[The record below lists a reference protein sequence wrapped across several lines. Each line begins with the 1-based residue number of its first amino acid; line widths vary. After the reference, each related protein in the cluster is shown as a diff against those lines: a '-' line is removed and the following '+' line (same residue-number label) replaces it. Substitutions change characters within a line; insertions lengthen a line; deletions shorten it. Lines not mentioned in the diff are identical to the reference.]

1 MKKMKKF
8 LTMLIAAAMIVTSLP
23 LDSVSLKVQAKESDN
38 IMMEASVSGN
48 SVSGNDGTG
57 EESTGQTGNEGS
69 QDDADAGTTGSGYLY
84 KVMTMSEEE
93 YHKIK
98 ADPGLIWGYQ
108 NESGELISSI
118 FEGREW
124 DLVEPGDNS
133 KDLNET
139 LAGLQGYAA
148 IDLGSSLSL
157 PEGLVIPEALEG
169 VMFLGNNYESQ
180 VHEVHEINSIL
191 FQGNKSEVIL
201 KDCEIALSEN
211 TESAFSFKVLF
222 QQNEGED
229 RSNAVFWNCKI
240 RGALAAETVGE
251 DSKQDGVPSG
261 SITLKEIIDLTG
273 YEAPVVTEVDNWAQ
287 LRIRKPGKLVLHEIR
302 GNGRLDLIFDGYD
315 PSNLPSFDGEIVKTY
330 DEGSQ
335 QEVSA
340 SVFLIFYKSAVN
352 EAQQEV
358 PIWDMDDEWTTHAED
373 VDLKAGDKVADIL
386 SDKHAAD
393 IVNALYYL
401 KSGQEEGKT
410 LTINRAGYLIHSLRS
425 GFDFKV
431 ISVTEEE
438 YRAIMEDWSVL
449 YGEGEGEDYQPSVFN
464 DRWIEYE
471 GVDINSCL
479 SSMDASYV
487 IVELGM
493 DIQGTLSIPSRIM
506 RITFLGGW
514 NYKEER
520 ENVQMLDAIKIA
532 GTSTEVNFYEFN
544 IEASDADVSGNAV
557 SDKFTVGFAAGE
569 NDSSM
574 MFWDC
579 TVHKVISA
587 ALLTGTGEIVATEDP
602 VGTVRFKQSNRI
614 VGYEGV
620 KVTVH
625 EKFGELLL
633 DAPGSLHFYEIAG
646 QGIFNIV
653 VNGYDP
659 DLVPGF
665 SGPID
670 LGTGYDDA
678 GNAYDNQVCIRYL
691 VAMEE
696 PAWNTPYEEDDL
708 PWPERVEDEPLSSGA
723 RILSL
728 ETQDPELR
736 ADILQHCAY
745 NRFWKENEEWLG
757 IDKDGCLAGSWQLQ
771 SVFSAVAL
779 TEEEY
784 TEVTD
789 NWALLW
795 GHEDEDGNYIPSK
808 FEKENRWVDADSM
821 TELLDTLK
829 DSEYIILMSNK
840 DYTEETLVI
849 PETLKEIYF
858 IAGWNQQEQRT
869 VHSNINGITIQGK
882 DTKVYLSSMVVP
894 DGESHELKIGFQPE
908 GNAELI
914 LDSVRFARTLVAY
927 SLGAEKEHVGRVQ
940 IKSGVELNGYAG
952 VETTYVEQYGF
963 LCVPDADRLIF
974 KDVLGNGE
982 LDLIY
987 NGYDVTKVP
996 VINGKV
1002 DLGSVYNEV
1011 TGEDQLNRLSI
1022 RYLKEQKEPAWS
1034 EEDWWQQPLDVILE
1048 KGAKVVDFGQQSA
1061 EEITRWIGGVKYRTC
1076 VGKYMGYFIDETGR
1090 LTYDSNN
1097 MCRIYFNTAG
1107 GSEIE
1112 PMQLVCGGYP
1122 EVEEPVRDGYLFD
1135 GWYCDP
1141 ECQIPYEKW
1150 EIYSDTTFYAKW
1162 KTAPNSQ
1169 GIRVEGVTSH
1179 TYTGKKI
1186 TPVVSVY
1193 DGEQKLIQGKDYTVK
1208 YKNNINASAILT
1220 ELGVDKTG
1228 YDPDKQPTIQITGKG
1243 NYTLSYEIPFEIYA
1257 KDLCG
1262 ENMAINMVD
1271 AYVMPKKGDVKIV
1284 LTVKNGK
1291 TTLKKG
1297 KDYEVEYFD
1306 ESGNNLSLSE
1316 INEEEDYTLR
1326 IIGKSGSNYTGTEER
1341 TFTLTASRTP
1351 LCKAKVSISSK
1362 AKKQA
1367 YTGMEIMLPSDAL
1380 TVKVAGRILTEGTDY
1395 RLEYENNIEVGK
1407 AKVYIRSAES
1417 QDCKYCGSTF
1427 AEFEITG
1434 TPIGKTI
1441 IENFRPALFYTGG
1454 EVFQD
1459 EMTLWTK
1466 DHERLIQDRD
1476 YYVEYSKN
1484 QDAGNATAI
1493 IHGIGRYTGSVK
1505 KQFKIKPVSL
1515 DKNMCRDA
1523 EIDAVFTATGAKPD
1537 ITLYYNNMRL
1547 ENGKDYTLIYS
1558 NNKKVAGSGDAK
1570 APSITVKGKGNYC
1583 GTVKE
1588 IKKFTIYPQSL
1599 EGQNI
1604 TVQDMVFAANQKDSF
1619 AYKPAVTVYDNGKK
1633 ISSKNYSVQFTG
1645 NTQSDIKE
1653 TLSSG
1658 QPAEAKVI
1666 VTMTDKNG
1674 FYTGTQEL
1682 SFYITPLSLKK
1693 AKLVSVI
1700 PEQSYTGEAVTLEP
1714 GVLQVKDAAGTLLTE
1729 GVDFEIVSYS
1739 ANVKTTKAAKVTIK
1753 GIGKYSGTAT
1763 FQFKILSKKMK

>member
-1 MKKMKKF
+1 MKKMKNF

-23 LDSVSLKVQAKESDN
+23 LDFVSLRVQAKESDSM
-38 IMMEASVSGN
+38 MMEASVSGN
-48 SVSGNDGTG
+48 SVSDNDGAG
-57 EESTGQTGNEGS
+57 EGFTGQTGNEGS
-69 QDDADAGTTGSGYLY
+69 QEDADAGTTGDGYLY
-84 KVMTMSEEE
+84 KVMTMSEAE
-93 YHKIK
+93 YQKVK

-108 NESGELISSI
+108 NESGEVISSI

-124 DLVEPGDNS
+124 IAVEAGDNS
-133 KDLNET
+133 KTLNET
-139 LAGLQGYAA
+139 FAGLQGYAA
-148 IDLGSSLSL
+148 IDLESSLSL

-169 VMFLGNNYESQ
+169 VMLLGNNYGSQ
-180 VHEVHEINSIL
+180 VHEINSIL
-191 FQGNKSEVIL
+191 FQGSKSEVIL

-211 TESAFSFKVLF
+211 AESASSFKVLF
-222 QQNEGED
+222 QQKESEEN
-229 RSNAVFWNCKI
+229 SNAVFWNCKI
-240 RGALAAETVGE
+240 QGALAAETVGE
-251 DSKQDGVPSG
+251 ELKQDGVAFG
-261 SITLKEIIDLTG
+261 SITLKEVIDLTG
-273 YEAPVVTEVDNWAQ
+273 YEAPLVTEVDNWAQ
-287 LRIRKPGKLVLHEIR
+287 LRIRKPGKLVLHELR
-302 GNGRLDLIFDGYD
+302 GNGGLDLIFDGYD

-335 QEVSA
+335 QEVSV
-340 SVFLIFYKSAVN
+340 SVFLTFYKSSVN
-352 EAQQEV
+352 EAQQAV
-358 PIWDMDDEWTTHAED
+358 PIWDVDDEWTIHAED

-401 KSGQEEGKT
+401 KSGQEEADT
-410 LTINRAGYLIHSLRS
+410 LTINRAGYLIHYVRN

-449 YGEGEGEDYQPSVFN
+449 YGEGEGEDYKPSIFD

-471 GVDINSCL
+471 GIDMNSRL

-487 IVELGM
+487 IVEFGM
-493 DIQGTLSIPSRIM
+493 DIQGILSIPSRFKG
-506 RITFLGGW
+506 ITFLGGW

-520 ENVQMLDAIKIA
+520 GNVQRLDAVEIT
-532 GTSTEVNFYEFN
+532 GTNTEVTFYQFD
-544 IEASDADVSGNAV
+544 IETLDADVSGDAV
-557 SDKFTVGFAAGE
+557 SDKFTVGFVSGE
-569 NDSSM
+569 NNSSM
-574 MFWDC
+574 MFADC
-579 TVHKVISA
+579 RVQKVIST
-587 ALLTGTGEIVATEDP
+587 ALLTGTGEAAATEEK
-602 VGTVRFKQSNRI
+602 VGTVRFKQPNRI
-614 VGYEGV
+614 AGYEGA

-625 EKFGELLL
+625 EENGELLL
-633 DAPGSLHFYEIAG
+633 DAPGPLHFYEIAG

-670 LGTGYDDA
+670 LGIGFDDA
-678 GNAYDNQVCIRYL
+678 GNTYDNEVCIRYL

-696 PAWNTPYEEDDL
+696 PAWNDPYDEGAL
-708 PWPERVEDEPLSSGA
+708 PWPDRVEDEPLSSGA

-728 ETQDPELR
+728 ETQDLKLR
-736 ADILQHCAY
+736 TDILQHCAY
-745 NRFWKENEEWLG
+745 NKVWKENEEWLG
-757 IDKDGCLAGSWQLQ
+757 IDKDGCLADSWQLQ

-779 TEEEY
+779 TEEEC
-784 TEVTD
+784 TEITD
-789 NWALLW
+789 DWELLW
-795 GHEDEDGNYIPSK
+795 GHEDENGNYIPSK
-808 FEKENRWVDADSM
+808 FEQENRWVDADSM

-829 DSEYIILMSNK
+829 ASEYIILMSNK
-840 DYTEETLVI
+840 DYTEDSLVI
-849 PETLKEIYF
+849 PETLKEIHF
-858 IAGWNQQEQRT
+858 ITGWNQQEQRM

-894 DGESHELKIGFQPE
+894 DGESHELKVGFQPE

-914 LDSVRFARTLVAY
+914 LDGVQIARTLTAY
-927 SLGAEKEHVGRVQ
+927 SLGEEKEYVGQVE
-940 IKSGVELNGYAG
+940 IKGGVELNGYDG
-952 VETTYVEQYGF
+952 IETTYVEQYAL
-963 LCVPDADRLIF
+963 LCIPDAGRLIF

-982 LDLIY
+982 LDLVY

-1002 DLGSVYNEV
+1002 DLGSTYNEV
-1011 TGEDQLNRLSI
+1011 TGENQLNRLNI
-1022 RYLKEQKEPAWS
+1022 RYLKKQDEPAWH
-1034 EEDWWQQPLDVILE
+1034 EEDWWQQPLDEILE
-1048 KGAKVVDFGQQSA
+1048 KGTSVVDFGQQSTEDVA
-1061 EEITRWIGGVKYRTC
+1061 QWIDGVKYLTC
-1076 VGKYMGYFIDETGR
+1076 VGKYMGYFIDETGC

-1097 MCRIYFNTAG
+1097 MCWIYFNTTG
-1107 GSEIE
+1107 GAEIE

-1122 EVEEPVRDGYLFD
+1122 EVEEPLKEGYLFD

-1150 EIYSDTTFYAKW
+1150 EIYADTTFFAKW
-1162 KTAPNSQ
+1162 KTAPNDQ

-1193 DGEQKLIQGKDYTVK
+1193 DGEQKLIPGKDYTVK

-1228 YDPDKQPTIQITGKG
+1228 YDPNKQPAIQITGKG

-1257 KDLCG
+1257 KDLCS

-1271 AYVMPKKGDVKIV
+1271 AYVMPAKGEVKIA

-1291 TTLKKG
+1291 TALKQG
-1297 KDYEVEYFD
+1297 KDYEVEYSD
-1306 ESGNNLSLSE
+1306 ESGKRLSLSE
-1316 INEEEDYTLR
+1316 IHEEKDYMLY
-1326 IIGKSGSNYTGTEER
+1326 ILGKSGSNYTGAEER
-1341 TFTLTASRTP
+1341 IFTVTASRTP
-1351 LCKAKVSISSK
+1351 LCKAKVSIASK

-1367 YTGMEIMLPSDAL
+1367 YTGMEILLPSDAL
-1380 TVKVAGRILTEGTDY
+1380 TVKVNGRTLTEGTDY

-1417 QDCKYCGSTF
+1417 QDCRYCGSTF

-1434 TPIGKTI
+1434 TPISKAVV
-1441 IENFRPALFYTGG
+1441 ENFQPMLSYTGKD
-1454 EVFQD
+1454 VFQD

-1466 DHERLIQDRD
+1466 DHERLIQYRD

-1484 QDAGNATAI
+1484 KDAGNATVI
-1493 IHGIGRYTGSVK
+1493 IHGIGGYTGSVK
-1505 KQFKIKPVSL
+1505 KQFKIRPVSL
-1515 DKNMCRDA
+1515 DKSMCIDGD
-1523 EIDAVFTATGAKPD
+1523 IDAVFTATGAKPD
-1537 ITLYYNNMRL
+1537 ITLYYNGMCL
-1547 ENGKDYTLIYS
+1547 ENGKDYTLTYS

-1599 EGQNI
+1599 EGQSI
-1604 TVQDMVFAANQKDSF
+1604 TVQDMVFASSKKDSF

-1645 NTQSDIKE
+1645 NIQSDIKD
-1653 TLSSG
+1653 TLSLG

-1693 AKLVSVI
+1693 AKLVSAI
-1700 PEQSYTGEAVTLEP
+1700 PDQSYTGGAVTLEP

-1729 GVDFEIVSYS
+1729 GVDFEILSYS

-1763 FQFKILSKKMK
+1763 FQFKILSKKIK